1 MVVRLGRILTE
12 QTYTQDQE
20 RQKDLRMTSYREIAD
35 LMAEEILQQERE
47 QGSKLPSVRD
57 LAARY
62 EVSAKTAH
70 AAIRELQARGLVRS
84 YRGGTIV
91 SPFQSIP
98 TPAERLERTLLGAGA
113 LRPMERAQITY
124 AGWAGPDVD
133 TEDWHVKHVHQDV
146 YDVLKLPQ
154 DVMLAR
160 REYVIYQ
167 RKRLI
172 SLTVSWHPPRI
183 VEVVPA
189 LLVAEPIMQGTV
201 AALAEAGI
209 EFGSGAQTHL
219 TARRASDR
227 EARLM
232 GVAAEDPVLAAVS
245 LRVDAEGHPVEYVET
260 VYREMEILSFSI

>member
-1 MVVRLGRILTE
+1 
-12 QTYTQDQE
+12 
-20 RQKDLRMTSYREIAD
+20 MTSYRDIAD
-35 LMAEEILQQERE
+35 RMAEQILQQELE
-47 QGSKLPSVRD
+47 QGSRLPSVRD

-62 EVSAKTAH
+62 DVSAKTAH

-98 TPAERLERTLLGAGA
+98 SPAERLERALSGAGA

-154 DVMLAR
+154 DVRLAR

-172 SLTVSWHPPRI
+172 SLTVSWHPPHI
-183 VEVVPA
+183 VELVPA
-189 LLVAEPIMQGTV
+189 LLLPEPITQGTV
-201 AALAEAGI
+201 AALADAGV
-209 EFGSGAQTHL
+209 EFGDGAQTHL
-219 TARRASDR
+219 TARRASER

-232 GVAAEDPVLAAVS
+232 GTAADDPVLAAVS
-245 LRVDAEGHPVEYVET
+245 LREDIGGRPVEYVET
-260 VYREMEILSFSI
+260 VYREMEILSFSL

>member
-1 MVVRLGRILTE
+1 
-12 QTYTQDQE
+12 
-20 RQKDLRMTSYREIAD
+20 MTSYRDIAD
-35 LMAEEILQQERE
+35 RVADEILQQELE
-47 QGSKLPSVRD
+47 QGSRLPSVRD
-57 LAARY
+57 LAARHG
-62 EVSAKTAH
+62 VSAKTAH

-98 TPAERLERTLLGAGA
+98 TPAERFERTIAGVGV

-124 AGWAGPDVD
+124 AGWAGPEVD
-133 TEDWHVKHVHQDV
+133 SEDWHVTHVHQDV

-154 DVMLAR
+154 DISLGR

-183 VEVVPA
+183 VELVPA
-189 LLVAEPIMQGTV
+189 LLVPEPIAEGTV
-201 AALAEAGI
+201 AALAAAGI
-209 EFGSGAQTHL
+209 AFAPAAQTHL
-219 TARRASDR
+219 TARRASER

-232 GVAAEDPVLAAVS
+232 GIGVDDPVLAAVS
-245 LRVDAEGHPVEYVET
+245 LREDAEGSPVEYDET
-260 VYREMEILSFSI
+260 VYREAEILSFNL